1 MMVSMAVNFTKGAI
15 DKAKYDYVQKVCAGK
30 NFGRKKS
37 VNDEEIYNLARQGKK
52 AQQIAD
58 ELGLSKS
65 AVDHSEGWKNRKDQE
80 FKF

>member
-1 MMVSMAVNFTKGAI
+1 LSEEIQDKILAEIVRYGIGKPRLYEDDMMVSMAVNFTKGAI

-52 AQQIAD
+52 AQ
-58 ELGLSKS
+58 
-65 AVDHSEGWKNRKDQE
+65 
-80 FKF
+80 